1 MGVTA
6 PTVVVGFATAHSL
19 KPPNLTTSLC
29 LLLITLHQD
38 KELHGSLTTRAM
50 PHFQPDLSTERHELS
65 VLVELGKTTCDAYY
79 SFLEVD
85 PPPDIIHSPTDLN
98 RFGSRRFTSNADKR
112 LKYSQTSLKLYAFLC
127 HNNWLDQNKDTI
139 LTEGGVTF
147 PKGSSWLRQPASGP
161 PWDDVPEEVRSFF
174 DTYTSRSEAL
184 NDRLARLK

>member
-6 PTVVVGFATAHSL
+6 PTVVVGVATAHLL
-19 KPPNLTTSLC
+19 KPPNLATRLC

-38 KELHGSLTTRAM
+38 KELHGNLTTRAM
-50 PHFQPDLSTERHELS
+50 SHFQPDLRTERHELS
-65 VLVELGKTTCDAYY
+65 ALVELGKTTCDAYY

-85 PPPDIIHSPTDLN
+85 PPPDMIHSPTDLN
-98 RFGSRRFTSNADKR
+98 RFGSRRFTSNPDKR
-112 LKYSQTSLKLYAFLC
+112 LKYSQTSLKSYAFLC

-184 NDRLARLK
+184 HDRLALLK